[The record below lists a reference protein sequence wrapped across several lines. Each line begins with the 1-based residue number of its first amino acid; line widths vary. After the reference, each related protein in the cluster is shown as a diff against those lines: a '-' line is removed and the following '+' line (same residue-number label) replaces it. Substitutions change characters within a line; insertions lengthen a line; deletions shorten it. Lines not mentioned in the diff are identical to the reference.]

1 MADDIRLDSSYEDF
15 LNQTQANLGTF
26 SALSYTIDNCSAVT
40 VKTNMDQS
48 ISDVDSIFYKYQGIA
63 RVDAGNFAKVQED
76 FRDLDTEIERQLSES
91 GMYKEK
97 DK

>member
-1 MADDIRLDSSYEDF
+1 MWIRF
-15 LNQTQANLGTF
+15 
-26 SALSYTIDNCSAVT
+26 
-40 VKTNMDQS
+40 
-48 ISDVDSIFYKYQGIA
+48 FYKYQGIA
-63 RVDAGNFAKVQED
+63 RVDAGNFAKVQEE